1 MPPVILLI
9 HMRGAFEKM
18 TREATHA
25 SQGRR
30 PVHSREVLLPLTR
43 DEIRKSG
50 YLNWR
55 LRYPSAMACR
65 RC

>member
-30 PVHSREVLLPLTR
+30 PVHSREVPLPLMG
-43 DEIRKSG
+43 DFLVIRG
-50 YLNWR
+50 
-55 LRYPSAMACR
+55 
-65 RC
+65 

>member
-30 PVHSREVLLPLTR
+30 PVHSREVPLPLTR
-43 DEIRKSG
+43 SEVGVIAFENSIAAEVG
-50 YLNWR
+50 LQ
-55 LRYPSAMACR
+55 C
-65 RC
+65 